1 MTQQQLDRAV
11 AQATGESLAT
21 VRRYDFSLGMPL
33 SILDPEAAEQAPPQT
48 VDWDACESARCAGA
62 A

>member
-21 VRRYDFSLGMPL
+21 VRRYGFSLGTPL
-33 SILDPEAAEQAPPQT
+33 AILDPDADEQAPPQT
-48 VDWDACESARCAGA
+48 VDWDAYESTRCAGA